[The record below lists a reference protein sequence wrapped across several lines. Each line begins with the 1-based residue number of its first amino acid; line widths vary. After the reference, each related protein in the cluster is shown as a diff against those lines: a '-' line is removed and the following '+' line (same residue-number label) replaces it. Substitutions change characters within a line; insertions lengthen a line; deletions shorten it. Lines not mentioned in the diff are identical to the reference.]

1 MKKKNLF
8 VLIALILALAL
19 CACGK
24 EETPAE
30 TTVSTVPS
38 IPQPLELTSYE
49 LTATTWSSPNG
60 ATITVTAVPNAYTE
74 GQKASFVVRLE
85 GEEVANVPCSWDGS
99 NYVAAADLN
108 AENGLCYYVV
118 LTSAEG
124 LTTELAIN
132 TPTNPGNED
141 FINMKD
147 ALNSYCSV
155 TVEESNVS
163 DGKITFSK
171 GYVQVQAP
179 KITNAGDTIEPTNVR
194 LVLNLNGEDITK
206 EELKLNET
214 DTAGLYEL
222 DLAGVT
228 MKVPPMEGDQAL
240 TLRLDVQ
247 LSNGHILTAPG
258 PTWYNN
264 DDGLLPAV
272 G

>member
-24 EETPAE
+24 EEPVE
-30 TTVSTVPS
+30 TTASTVPS
-38 IPQPLELTSYE
+38 IPQPLALTSYE

-60 ATITVTAVPNAYTE
+60 ATITLTAVPNAYTE

-85 GEEVANVPCSWDGS
+85 GEEVANVPCAWDGS

-147 ALNSYCSV
+147 ALNSY
-155 TVEESNVS
+155 
-163 DGKITFSK
+163 
-171 GYVQVQAP
+171 
-179 KITNAGDTIEPTNVR
+179 
-194 LVLNLNGEDITK
+194 
-206 EELKLNET
+206 
-214 DTAGLYEL
+214 
-222 DLAGVT
+222 
-228 MKVPPMEGDQAL
+228 
-240 TLRLDVQ
+240 
-247 LSNGHILTAPG
+247 
-258 PTWYNN
+258 
-264 DDGLLPAV
+264 
-272 G
+272 